1 MLFVGPLI
9 ALFWA
14 SGDVF
19 SGFQRWVESVALF
32 ILGRG
37 ICNIHSLRITPGVTP
52 ADLLMASMA
61 AGRFI
66 HTCNRLFLKECGLPR
81 TLVPWHA
88 PNTPKKHLY
97 FINCRCL
104 PDKQT
109 RNQLAALCTIQ
120 KSFVRESRMSLA
132 DAVKASE
139 LSSNQQKYVKTRM
152 HSSRCLPRCLPRRVS
167 VQWVSA

>member
-9 ALFWA
+9 VLFWA

-19 SGFQRWVESVALF
+19 SGFQRWVEWVALF

-37 ICNIHSLRITPGVTP
+37 ICNIHSLRITPGVKP

-61 AGRFI
+61 AGRFL

-97 FINCRCL
+97 FINC
-104 PDKQT
+104 
-109 RNQLAALCTIQ
+109 QLSMFAWQANQ
-120 KSFVRESRMSLA
+120 KST
-132 DAVKASE
+132 
-139 LSSNQQKYVKTRM
+139 SNIM
-152 HSSRCLPRCLPRRVS
+152 HHPKKFCT
-167 VQWVSA
+167 WVSDVVSGCSESKRTIVKSAKICQDKNAFE